1 MIIVLLIVGIFA
13 LTSFASEYKN
23 YSKTYSIAY
32 PDSMGFLGGAIF
44 GFPMIWVFLPP
55 ESKTIRNSSRREK
68 GLCIGGLIW
77 SILILVIIIC
87 MFCLD
92 YEPK

>member
-1 MIIVLLIVGIFA
+1 MGKYQKVIKEFMLLSNVFMIIVLLIVGIFA

-44 GFPMIWVFLPP
+44 GFF
-55 ESKTIRNSSRREK
+55 S
-68 GLCIGGLIW
+68 
-77 SILILVIIIC
+77 
-87 MFCLD
+87 
-92 YEPK
+92 